1 MKKHWLTGTLYLLLA
16 LVLVTGCGRTP
27 PTLDE
32 AQSKMDAGEFTAA
45 ADMLEQIVA
54 QDQENAEAYFLL
66 GLSYFNLANYEKAQ
80 GAFEQTLKLD
90 PERAAAVHHNL
101 GALAYQTGD
110 MNTAIEEF
118 KSALDADPNDSD
130 THYQL
135 GATYLVLAL
144 PTEIQPPDEEKLQQ
158 AQAEFEASLA
168 LTPGKP
174 EALVGI
180 GNIYLLQNRL
190 PEAIETLEQVVEDN
204 PQMREALFALGRT
217 YATAGDVP
225 QAQAT
230 LQRFLDT
237 DPPAVWAQQAQE
249 ILTQLG
255 E

>member
-1 MKKHWLTGTLYLLLA
+1 MRKHWLTCTLCLLLA
-16 LVLVTGCGRTP
+16 LVLVAGCGGTP

-32 AQSKMDAGEFTAA
+32 VQTKRDAGDFTAA
-45 ADMLEQIVA
+45 ADLLEQIVK
-54 QDQENAEAYFLL
+54 QDDQNAEAYFLL
-66 GLSYFNLANYEKAQ
+66 GLTYFDLESYEQARA
-80 GAFEQTLKLD
+80 AFGQALQLD
-90 PERAAAVHHNL
+90 ESRAAAVHHNL
-101 GALAYQTGD
+101 GALAYQIGD
-110 MNTAIEEF
+110 MDTAIEEF
-118 KSALDADPNDSD
+118 NNALDADPNDSD

-135 GATYLVLAL
+135 GATYLVLSL

-158 AQAEFEASLA
+158 AQAEFEAALT

-217 YATAGDVP
+217 YATAGEVS

-237 DPPAVWAQQAQE
+237 NPPAVWAQQAQE
-249 ILTQLG
+249 ILAQLG